1 MSIRRKSTKYA
12 RRRTT
17 RLIGLHNSKFEKKT
31 GLSKFIDELSS
42 ELSSLFK
49 K

>member
-12 RRRTT
+12 RRRTA
-17 RLIGLHNSKFEKKT
+17 RLIGQHNRKFEKKS
-31 GLSKFIDELSS
+31 GLAKFIDELSS
-42 ELSSLFK
+42 LFK